1 MRVVEAAPEGLGEP
15 WAGHA
20 KKALRTGGRRART
33 PPRTRARARAAA
45 AAATD
50 RQLPRGGWPRRRT
63 RACGG
68 DDERRTHGLCRGAA
82 GGKGAEGFRLTRR
95 IVPVCPRTG
104 GVVRGRLVVRVQLTS
119 SSTRTQVRARG
130 VRGSGRTQRAAA
142 RAQSTGT
149 AAGSWPTPRAPAP
162 RAAPCPGRRL
172 VSPWAFF
179 ARRTLQARS
188 RERVRVCG
196 ARGRRARGA
205 ASACSICASRWLPA
219 LRSRPP
225 ALGARAGAAGSAA
238 RVDAARRP
246 PSPLRVHVPGPC

>member
-1 MRVVEAAPEGLGEP
+1 MLL
-15 WAGHA
+15 
-20 KKALRTGGRRART
+20 K
-33 PPRTRARARAAA
+33 PPRKDLASPGQGTRRKHSEPAAGEHARLRGRARAHGPPRPQP
-45 AAATD
+45 
-50 RQLPRGGWPRRRT
+50 RIGNCRGGAGRGGAPVRAVETMSAERMVCVEAQRGERGRRV
-63 RACGG
+63 
-68 DDERRTHGLCRGAA
+68 
-82 GGKGAEGFRLTRR
+82 FRLTRR

-104 GVVRGRLVVRVQLTS
+104 GVVRGRLVVRVHLTS